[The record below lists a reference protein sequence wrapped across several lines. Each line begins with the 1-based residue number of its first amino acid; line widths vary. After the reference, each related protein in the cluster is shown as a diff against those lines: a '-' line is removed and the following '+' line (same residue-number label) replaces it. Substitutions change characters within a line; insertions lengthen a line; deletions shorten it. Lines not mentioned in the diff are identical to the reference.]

1 MKKKVIAGILALAL
15 VATACAVG
23 TAETTS
29 SGPAPLGIGGWF
41 GGPCEMDQL
50 TDEEREAIQ
59 QQLQEY
65 EQELLA
71 QHGIVLTDEQMD
83 ALEIAMQE
91 QREAMR
97 EERERQ
103 REEQQH
109 KLQALLAQYGI
120 DLTAE
125 ERQEIQAQL
134 REYRQELFAEYG
146 ISCPGDSPGVGA
158 GEQGQNGVRGRRMQ
172 GFGRGPGFG
181 ECPPELPP
189 EPTELAS

>member
-1 MKKKVIAGILALAL
+1 MAGILALAL
-15 VATACAVG
+15 VATAFAVVAAQ
-23 TAETTS
+23 TCS
-29 SGPAPLGIGGWF
+29 SGPAPRGTGGWL
-41 GGPCEMDQL
+41 GGPGAMNPL
-50 TDEEREAIQ
+50 TDEEKQELEDRI
-59 QQLQEY
+59 QEY

-83 ALEIAMQE
+83 ALEQAMQE

-109 KLQALLAQYGI
+109 KLQALLAEYGI

-146 ISCPGDSPGVGA
+146 ITCPGDSPGAGA
-158 GEQGQNGVRGRRMQ
+158 GEQEQRGVRCRHMQ

-189 EPTELAS
+189 EPAELAS